1 MLIESKQR
9 RFWRDYEDNIE
20 LMTEIYFGDALIRV
34 ARPTVSAWDALEA
47 IMHSFNYRISPSE
60 TSGYTPKVANS
71 TVNDLRSFG
80 IAVNVNTA
88 SNPQRQTTDKRK
100 VWFSTKLTQ
109 VERAHDVLENAADTD
124 MSADMIDAI
133 RAVRTLDKKRV
144 FGWGGDRPTK
154 KSAGFFFINVSPE
167 ELARGLDNRTVKR
180 PEEVSPKPD
189 EDDENFDADVPIDPV
204 LEEEMFGETETMVD
218 VIHIERFRVLLDFI
232 ANHEGT
238 AQQPGGGYNTSLAF
252 GALIGGEKKLTNM
265 TLNQIDALQTLM
277 LKNPDNKWNSSAL
290 GRYQI
295 VRKTLRGLRTQL
307 GRTGNEL
314 YSPDLQDRLATML
327 INRRGRS
334 VPGLR
339 AEWASLQKVSEVAIL
354 AAYDGILA
362 GQDDKQIE
370 IPREERDITKILE
383 ALWERLGVSTP
394 QPFPTPIAISPM
406 PQLALKPGDRG
417 PAVQALQEA
426 LSRRN
431 YQVGKI
437 DGIYGSMTVGAV
449 AAFQIDYNVPTDH
462 IGTVDG
468 PTWDMLANAANRP
481 LSEDRLNA
489 SADDLRRMGSQIVL
503 NADRTKIV
511 AILTSVFGALG
522 LGSATLGDYRGAGG
536 SSGSATAA
544 QTATTNSPISV
555 DQQIAH
561 LISGF
566 SSDQY
571 RNFFGLRP
579 EQVTAARIKI
589 EDLEK
594 LYNQSNSSQQT
605 SQVGPRPDLVDPLI
619 GLAAGAANIFLPGV
633 GGSLALLALGAASHI
648 FGSRIINRRVQDQRT
663 GANIGAIGRN

>member
-1 MLIESKQR
+1 MLIDSKQR
-9 RFWRDYEDNIE
+9 RFWRDYEEKVD
-20 LMTEIYFGDALIRV
+20 LMTDIYFGDALIRV

-47 IMHSFNYRISPSE
+47 IMHSFNYRVSPNE
-60 TSGYTPKVANS
+60 TSGYTPKAANS

-80 IAVNVNTA
+80 IAVNVNAA

-100 VWFSTKLTQ
+100 VWFSSKPTQ

-133 RAVRTLDKKRV
+133 KAVRTLDKKRV

-154 KSAGFFFINVSPE
+154 KSAGLFFINVSPE
-167 ELARGLDNRTVKR
+167 ELARGLDNRTVR
-180 PEEVSPKPD
+180 RLEEVSPKPD
-189 EDDENFDADVPIDPV
+189 EEDENFDTDVPSDPV

-218 VIHIERFRVLLDFI
+218 VIHVERFRVLLDFI

-238 AQQPGGGYNTSLAF
+238 AQQPDGGYNTSLGF
-252 GALIGGEKKLTNM
+252 GVLTGGEKTLTNM

-277 LKNPDNKWNSSAL
+277 LNNPKNKWNSSAL

-295 VRKTLRGLRTQL
+295 VRTTLRGLRTQL
-307 GRTGNEL
+307 GLTGNEL

-339 AEWASLQKVSEVAIL
+339 AEWASLQKVSPAAIL
-354 AAYDGILA
+354 AAYDAPSPGSYA
-362 GQDDKQIE
+362 GPEVVTTEQ
-370 IPREERDITKILE
+370 PDITKILE
-383 ALWERLGVSTP
+383 ALWERLGVSNT

-437 DGIYGSMTVGAV
+437 DGIYGSLTTAAV

-462 IGTVDG
+462 VGTVDG
-468 PTWDMLANAANRP
+468 PTWEMLANAANRP

-511 AILTSVFGALG
+511 AILTSVLGALG
-522 LGSATLGDYRGAGG
+522 LGKATLGDYGGPGG
-536 SSGSATAA
+536 SVGTASTA
-544 QTATTNSPISV
+544 QTAITNSAIPV
-555 DQQIAH
+555 EQQIAH
-561 LISGF
+561 SMNAF
-566 SSDQY
+566 SATQY
-571 RNFFGLRP
+571 GPFFGLSRD
-579 EQVTAARIKI
+579 ETNAVRNKI
-589 EDLEK
+589 QDLDK
-594 LYNQSNSSQQT
+594 LYSQSNSSQQT
-605 SQVGPRPDLVDPLI
+605 SQVGARPDLVDPLI

-633 GGSLALLALGAASHI
+633 GGSLAMLALGVASHM

-663 GANIGAIGRN
+663 GANIGAVGRN

>member
-1 MLIESKQR
+1 
-9 RFWRDYEDNIE
+9 
-20 LMTEIYFGDALIRV
+20 
-34 ARPTVSAWDALEA
+34 
-47 IMHSFNYRISPSE
+47 
-60 TSGYTPKVANS
+60 
-71 TVNDLRSFG
+71 
-80 IAVNVNTA
+80 
-88 SNPQRQTTDKRK
+88 
-100 VWFSTKLTQ
+100 
-109 VERAHDVLENAADTD
+109 

-133 RAVRTLDKKRV
+133 KAVRTLDKKRV

-154 KSAGFFFINVSPE
+154 KSAGLFFINVSPE
-167 ELARGLDNRTVKR
+167 ELARGLDNRTVR
-180 PEEVSPKPD
+180 RLEEVSPKPD
-189 EDDENFDADVPIDPV
+189 EEDENFDTDVPSDPV

-218 VIHIERFRVLLDFI
+218 VIHVERFRVLLDFI

-238 AQQPGGGYNTSLAF
+238 AQQPDGGYNTSLGF
-252 GALIGGEKKLTNM
+252 GVLTGGEKTLTNM

-277 LKNPDNKWNSSAL
+277 LNNPKNKWNSSAL

-295 VRKTLRGLRTQL
+295 VRTTLRGLRTQL
-307 GRTGNEL
+307 GLTGNEL

-339 AEWASLQKVSEVAIL
+339 AEWASLQKVSPAAIL
-354 AAYDGILA
+354 AAYDAPSPGSYA
-362 GQDDKQIE
+362 GPEVVTTEQ
-370 IPREERDITKILE
+370 PDITKILE
-383 ALWERLGVSTP
+383 ALWERLGVSNT

-437 DGIYGSMTVGAV
+437 DGIYGSLTTAAV

-462 IGTVDG
+462 VGTVDG
-468 PTWDMLANAANRP
+468 PTWEMLANAANRP

-511 AILTSVFGALG
+511 AILTSVLGALG
-522 LGSATLGDYRGAGG
+522 LGKATLGDYGGPGG
-536 SSGSATAA
+536 SVGTASTA
-544 QTATTNSPISV
+544 QTAITNSAIPV
-555 DQQIAH
+555 EQQIAH
-561 LISGF
+561 SMNAF
-566 SSDQY
+566 SATQY
-571 RNFFGLRP
+571 GPFFGLSRD
-579 EQVTAARIKI
+579 ETNAVRNKI
-589 EDLEK
+589 QDLDK
-594 LYNQSNSSQQT
+594 LYSQSNSSQQT
-605 SQVGPRPDLVDPLI
+605 SQVGARPDLVDPLI

-633 GGSLALLALGAASHI
+633 GGSLAMLALGVASHM

-663 GANIGAIGRN
+663 GANIGAVGRN